1 MDLEKKQIAP
11 PNSWDDFESLC
22 LALFREIWS
31 DSNAQKNGR
40 RGQVQCGVDVFGSPL
55 ADRHAVYGLQ
65 CKGKDQ
71 GYGSVLGYEEVLA
84 EAFKAERFKP
94 TLKHFTIATTAR
106 RDASLQERTRELSAE
121 REASGQFGVTVL
133 AWEDLLSLI
142 AHHRPVLEQFY
153 PEHCADAQGLIKRMR
168 SMPSGDEVSQLLALA
183 QRSVGIGELDASTP
197 WLPLQFGEARDLG
210 PALLGR
216 DLGPADALAC
226 PRLVEA
232 NALLEELHKGF
243 SVRLIGVPG
252 AGKSVCAYQAANTL
266 SEGGWAVVQLRDAG
280 LLNVQLLRE
289 SGGSTLFIID
299 NAHRMSMSLLQS
311 LEQQA
316 SPSKYLISTHNAG
329 KNETSYRGAVTLDAG
344 RAVRTIA
351 TSLRANLAATLAA
364 VRRVDDHV
372 GESLFDDEL
381 SRRIDAAEETAQ
393 YPWQFCF
400 VLGGGWRRTARVAD
414 ACRANNAELVLAAVA
429 ALQLVSRDAP
439 TTVSE
444 LLEVLAPAGLSQV
457 QIEAAIRWLISQR
470 TLISQ
475 EDLRCPHQRFSAA
488 VLGKIFAGLD
498 KSGREHMQQLCRDAL
513 ANPRSTLAG
522 CRILIHELNYSGQS
536 GLESQR
542 WVDSPTLNSLLQRCS
557 NAISAE
563 ERMHACL
570 LLAELG
576 GGGVRGTPWRTLIG
590 KLDVER
596 LGIWIS
602 AAVHPLGYGMHRL
615 LNDIWNNDEDLAR
628 EIVESSDARS
638 VARIASSVNA
648 DTAYSV
654 GEMIDRIALTRK
666 EGDWHRTFRESL
678 DRDQIL
684 ETVAAWPED
693 ADYLSTLSNYCW
705 ALAMHDRELAFS
717 ILEKTTPLIQR
728 ALAKDPIEAFR
739 SIDHIVGAFLGTW
752 DILGVRGTPGPRE
765 RAATQKLLQLV
776 KPERVAE
783 QLSASTLRELQGAA
797 HFLGFLHRIAPA
809 KARKV
814 RAALDLSRVGVTIG
828 DHWSRLPHEAVVF
841 LCQASLDKDAKAR
854 VTALVNAQAV
864 SIKCLP
870 ARLAIVAPSAAIT
883 VVESGNKVGLG
894 ECMALEWLLVACIV
908 HQMHLRR
915 PDLLVEL
922 LRPHVP
928 KAVEGMQGH
937 QLNTYEGVGD
947 FVRVMNEADPVLLR
961 EILAQLDPDKAEKH
975 WAECLKKGGKPS
987 QSVAHL
993 VEASLLLSAGIAQAA
1008 ARLRKRFPRASSPKV
1023 VSPGL
1028 PLPVEAE

>member
-11 PNSWDDFESLC
+11 PTSWDDFESLC

-40 RGQVQCGVDVFGSPL
+40 RGQVQCGVDVFGSSP
-55 ADRHAVYGLQ
+55 ADRCAFYGVQ
-65 CKGKDQ
+65 CKGKEQ
-71 GYGSVLGYEEVLA
+71 GYGSVLSYEEVLA
-84 EAFKAERFKP
+84 ETCKAERFKP

-106 RDASLQERTRELSAE
+106 RDASLQERTRELSAS
-121 REASGQFGVTVL
+121 RETGDQFGVTVL

-142 AHHRPVLEQFY
+142 ARHRPVLEQFY
-153 PEHCADAQGLIKRMR
+153 PEHSADAQGLISLMR
-168 SMPSGDEVSQLLALA
+168 AMPSGDQVSQVLALA
-183 QRSVGIGELDASTP
+183 TRSVGIGDLDASTP

-232 NALLEELHKGF
+232 NALLEELDRGF
-243 SVRLIGVPG
+243 SVRLIGMPG

-266 SEGGWAVVQLRDAG
+266 SEAGWVVVQLRDPG
-280 LLNVQLLRE
+280 LLNVQLFTE
-289 SGGSTLFIID
+289 SSGSTLFIID
-299 NAHRMSMSLLQS
+299 NAHRMSVSLLQS

-316 SPSKYLISTHNAG
+316 GPSKYLISTHNAG
-329 KNETSYRGAVTLDAG
+329 KNETSYRGAVTLDAR

-351 TSLRANLAATLAA
+351 SSLKANLVATLAA

-372 GESLFDDEL
+372 GERLFDEEL

-429 ALQLVSRDAP
+429 TLQLVSRDAP

-444 LLEVLAPAGLSQV
+444 LLEVLAPTGLSQV

-475 EDLRCPHQRFSAA
+475 ENLRCPHQRFAAA
-488 VLGKIFAGLD
+488 VLATIFAGLD
-498 KSGREHMQQLCRDAL
+498 RSGREHTQQLCRVAL
-513 ANPRSTLAG
+513 ANSRSTVAG
-522 CRILIHELNYSGQS
+522 CCTLIRELNYSGQP

-542 WVDSPTLNSLLQRCS
+542 WVDSSTLNLLLQRCS
-557 NAISAE
+557 SAISAE

-576 GGGVRGTPWRTLIG
+576 GGRGTPWRTLIG
-590 KLDVER
+590 ELEVEQ

-602 AAVHPLGYGMHRL
+602 AAEHPLGYGVHRL
-615 LNDIWNNDEDLAR
+615 LNNIWNDDRDLAR
-628 EIVESSDARS
+628 EIVESSDAGL

-654 GEMIDRIALTRK
+654 GEMIDRIALTRN
-666 EGDWHRTFRESL
+666 EDDWHRTFRQSL

-684 ETVAAWPED
+684 ETVARWPED
-693 ADYLSTLSNYCW
+693 ADHLLTLSNYCW
-705 ALAMHDRELAFS
+705 AFAMHDRELAFS
-717 ILEKTTPLIQR
+717 ILGKATPLIQR
-728 ALAKDPIEAFR
+728 ALANNPIDAFR
-739 SIDHIVGAFLGTW
+739 SIDDIVGAFLGTW
-752 DILGVRGTPGPRE
+752 DVLGVRAAPGPRE

-797 HFLGFLHRIAPA
+797 HFLGFLHGIAPA

-814 RAALDLSRVGVTIG
+814 RAALDLTRIGSTIG

-841 LCQASLDKDAKAR
+841 LCQASLDKDAHRR
-854 VTALVNAQAV
+854 VAALVNRQTG

-870 ARLAIVAPSAAIT
+870 ARLAFVAPSAAIT
-883 VVESGNKVGLG
+883 VVEFGNTVDLS
-894 ECMALEWLLVACIV
+894 ECMALEWPLVVSIV
-908 HQMHLRR
+908 HQVHLKR
-915 PDLLVEL
+915 PDLVTKL
-922 LRPHVP
+922 LRPHMP
-928 KAVEGMQGH
+928 KVVEAMQGH

-947 FVRVMNEADPVLLR
+947 FVCLMNEADPLLLR
-961 EILAQLDPDKAEKH
+961 EILAQLDPDNVEKH

-993 VEASLLLSAGIAQAA
+993 VEASLPLSTEIANAA
-1008 ARLRKRFPRASSPKV
+1008 ARLRKRFPRSSLPTIR
-1023 VSPGL
+1023 SPGH
-1028 PLPVEAE
+1028 P